1 MERGLIT
8 ECVDEKARELLKCRL
23 LPLTLDQIVD
33 VMARVMRREM
43 VLDSEVKR
51 LHGELNARRN
61 RRYEEND

>member
-8 ECVDEKARELLKCRL
+8 ECVDERARELLRGRL

-43 VLDSEVKR
+43 VLDNEVK
-51 LHGELNARRN
+51 ELRAKLTNKRG
-61 RRYEEND
+61 

>member
-8 ECVDEKARELLKCRL
+8 ECVDERARELLRGRL

-43 VLDSEVKR
+43 VLDSEVK
-51 LHGELNARRN
+51 ELRAKLTNKRG
-61 RRYEEND
+61 

>member
-8 ECVDEKARELLKCRL
+8 ECVDERARELLKCRL

-43 VLDSEVKR
+43 VLDSEVK
-51 LHGELNARRN
+51 ELRAKLTNKRG
-61 RRYEEND
+61 